1 MDRPTHP
8 TTAECAMTRSVEDIT
23 SFGTS
28 VRHACA
34 VAVSDEH
41 LWELSSSFITAGL
54 AAGDQVRYF
63 EDGTSEQVLERLFD
77 DGLDIDRVVDAGQ
90 FVVVPAEV
98 TRAALQSPIEV
109 LREVLSATIDSALE
123 SGFPGVRWTGQLSS
137 ALTRHDGRTIGDAEA
152 AVAAT
157 IEGRPAKVLCLYD
170 RAHYPD
176 EVIEDLRMAHGVEI
190 ETTTVYD
197 DNLLRITSLGPGAAR
212 LAGEVDHS
220 NRPQVRKLLLGE
232 LDRALR
238 SPSSPHEIRLDV
250 SSLRFTDVAG
260 AVAVVHAAE
269 EFPSSH
275 KLVLEGVRPRVARV
289 LDRCGAPFAGQLV
302 TIARPERELPRVP
315 AEARA

>member
-1 MDRPTHP
+1 
-8 TTAECAMTRSVEDIT
+8 MTRSVEDIT
-23 SFGTS
+23 SFGST

-41 LWELSSSFITAGL
+41 LWELSSSFITAGI

-77 DGLDIDRVVDAGQ
+77 DGLDIDRALDTGQ
-90 FVVVPAEV
+90 FVVVPAEA
-98 TRAALQSPIEV
+98 TRAALLSPIDV
-109 LREVLSATIDSALE
+109 MREILNATIDSALE
-123 SGFPGVRWTGQLSS
+123 SGFPGVRWTGQLNAGLS
-137 ALTRHDGRTIGDAEA
+137 RNDGYTLRDSEDAMT
-152 AVAAT
+152 AT

-176 EVIEDLRMAHGVEI
+176 EVIEDMRMAHSVEI

-238 SPSSPHEIRLDV
+238 SPASPHEIRLDV

-302 TIARPERELPRVP
+302 AIARPDREIPLLWV
-315 AEARA
+315 EADA

>member
-1 MDRPTHP
+1 
-8 TTAECAMTRSVEDIT
+8 MTRSVEDMS
-23 SFGTS
+23 SFGST

-41 LWELSSSFITAGL
+41 LWELSSSFISAGI
-54 AAGDQVRYF
+54 AAGEQVNYF
-63 EDGTSEQVLERLFD
+63 DDGASEHVLERLLD
-77 DGLDIDRVVDAGQ
+77 DGADLDRMLGTGQ
-90 FVVVPAEV
+90 LVVVPDDF
-98 TRAALQSPIEV
+98 TRAALLSPLDQIAGIVEQTV
-109 LREVLSATIDSALE
+109 DTALGK
-123 SGFPGVRWTGQLSS
+123 GFSGVRMTGQLNYGLSRHNGIS
-137 ALTRHDGRTIGDAEA
+137 LQEYDEALDKALDD
-152 AVAAT
+152 
-157 IEGRPAKVLCLYD
+157 RPAKALCLYD

-176 EVIEDLRMAHGVEI
+176 DVIEHMRAVHRVEI
-190 ETTTVYD
+190 ESATIYD
-197 DNLLRITSLGPGAAR
+197 DNLLRITSTGPGCAR

-238 SPSSPHEIRLDV
+238 SPASPHEIRLDV

-289 LDRCGAPFAGQLV
+289 LDRCGAPFAGQLIA
-302 TIARPERELPRVP
+302 IARPDREIPRVP
-315 AEARA
+315 VEVDA

>member
-1 MDRPTHP
+1 
-8 TTAECAMTRSVEDIT
+8 MTRSVEDMT
-23 SFGTS
+23 SFGAT

-41 LWELSSSFITAGL
+41 LWELSSTFMMAGF
-54 AAGDQVRYF
+54 AAGEQVNYF
-63 EDGTSEQVLERLFD
+63 DDGTSHHVLERLLD
-77 DGLDIDRVVDAGQ
+77 DGADLERLLGTGQ
-90 FVVVPAEV
+90 LVVVPTDT
-98 TRAALQSPIEV
+98 TRATLASPLDQV
-109 LREVLSATIDSALE
+109 SDVIDQAIDTALE
-123 SGFPGVRWTGQLSS
+123 SGYSGIRMTGQLNHGLARNNGVSVREFDEH
-137 ALTRHDGRTIGDAEA
+137 LDQ
-152 AVAAT
+152 V
-157 IEGRPAKVLCLYD
+157 IEGRPARALCLYD

-176 EVIEDLRMAHGVEI
+176 DVIEHMRAVHRVEI
-190 ETTTVYD
+190 ESSTIYD
-197 DNLLRITSLGPGAAR
+197 DNLLRITTSCPGTAR

-289 LDRCGAPFAGQLV
+289 LDRCGAPFAAQLV
-302 TIARPERELPRVP
+302 MISRPDHVVPPLRVEVD
-315 AEARA
+315 A

>member
-1 MDRPTHP
+1 
-8 TTAECAMTRSVEDIT
+8 MTRSVEDMS
-23 SFGTS
+23 SFGST

-41 LWELSSSFITAGL
+41 LWELSSSFISAGI
-54 AAGDQVRYF
+54 AAGEQVNYF
-63 EDGTSEQVLERLFD
+63 DDGTSEHVLERLLD
-77 DGLDIDRVVDAGQ
+77 DGADLDRVLRTRQ
-90 FVVVPAEV
+90 LVVVPEEY
-98 TRAALQSPIEV
+98 TRAALLSPLDQIAGIVERTV
-109 LREVLSATIDSALE
+109 DAALGD
-123 SGFPGVRWTGQLSS
+123 GFPGVRMTGQLSHGLGRANGVTVQEYDE
-137 ALTRHDGRTIGDAEA
+137 ALDEA
-152 AVAAT
+152 LV
-157 IEGRPAKVLCLYD
+157 GRPAKALCLYD

-176 EVIEDLRMAHGVEI
+176 DVIEHMRGIHSVEI
-190 ETTTVYD
+190 ESATIYD
-197 DNLLRITSLGPGAAR
+197 DNLLRITSTGPGCAR
-212 LAGEVDHS
+212 LAGEIDHS

-238 SPSSPHEIRLDV
+238 SPASPHEIRLDV

-302 TIARPERELPRVP
+302 TIARPDREIPRLPVEVD
-315 AEARA
+315 A